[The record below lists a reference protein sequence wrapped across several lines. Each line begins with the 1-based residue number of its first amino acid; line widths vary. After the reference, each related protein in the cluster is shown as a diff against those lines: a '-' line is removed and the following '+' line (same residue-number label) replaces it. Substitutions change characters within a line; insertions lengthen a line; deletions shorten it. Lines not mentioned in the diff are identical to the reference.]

1 MTGLVIIDTPALYYR
16 AFYSVPSSL
25 TSADGTPVNALRG
38 TLDAIATL
46 ASRLNTTRIIT
57 ASDAAW
63 RPSFRTKIV
72 PEYKAHREREDKPGT
87 ETPDEL
93 IPQIPLIYE
102 ACTLLGLPV
111 GHIQDTEAD
120 DVIGSV
126 VHQWDGPITVVSPD
140 RDLLSLLSPDK
151 QITLLRPRPRGQW
164 EETTINDLP
173 ELYGIPNGER
183 YRELAALRGDP
194 SDGLAGAQG
203 IGEKTA
209 AKLLAGYGSLDNVF
223 DAAKRGVKDH
233 GLSPKRRDNLLA
245 AEAAVRNNVQVM
257 TVLTDLDVSNL
268 IESSA
273 AITPNVAGLD
283 AFAQRY
289 GVERSISRL
298 TQTLG
303 AQPSSPPTATP
314 RTTPPGHTESSS
326 WADEPLFAFDFET
339 TGRDPHTAHIVSA
352 ALIDMRTNETWEW
365 LVYPEDDIPAEATAV
380 HGITTEFARTH
391 GTPRA
396 QAIAHMH
403 AVISER
409 TPACIV
415 AHNAPYDL
423 TIFARECAQQ
433 GLRIPDFFVID
444 TLVIDKQAEPYRK
457 GPRTLDAVCKRW
469 GISLDNAH
477 DATADAR
484 ASGLVA
490 LAIADAFP
498 DIAQLSAEQ
507 IHHAQKDWKRDQAA
521 RLQEYLRTRRDP
533 NAVVDHEW
541 PFLTR
546 GER

>member
-25 TSADGTPVNALRG
+25 TSSDGTPVNALRG

-46 ASRLNTTRIIT
+46 ATRLNTTRFIA

-63 RPSFRTKIV
+63 RPTFRTQIV
-72 PEYKAHREREDKPGT
+72 PAYKAHREREDKPGT

-93 IPQIPLIYE
+93 IPQIPLIYQ
-102 ACTLLGLPV
+102 ACTLLGMPV
-111 GHIQDTEAD
+111 GHIEDTEAD

-151 QITLLRPRPRGQW
+151 QLTLLRPRPRGQW
-164 EETTINDLP
+164 EETTIHDLP

-194 SDGLAGAQG
+194 SDGLEGAAG

-209 AKLLAGYGSLDNVF
+209 AKLLAGYGTLDNLF
-223 DAAKRGVKDH
+223 EAAKRGVKDH
-233 GLSPKRRDNLLA
+233 GLTPKRRDNLLA
-245 AEAAVRNNVQVM
+245 AEDAVRKNVEVM
-257 TVLTDLDVSNL
+257 TVLTDLDVGNL
-268 IESSA
+268 IEDSA
-273 AITPNVAGLD
+273 TITPNIAGLED
-283 AFAQRY
+283 FAQRY
-289 GVERSISRL
+289 GVERSIGRL
-298 TQTLG
+298 TETFTSHAPQT
-303 AQPSSPPTATP
+303 APPT
-314 RTTPPGHTESSS
+314 S
-326 WADEPLFAFDFET
+326 WADEPLFAFDLET

-352 ALIDMRTNETWEW
+352 ALIDMRTHETWEW
-365 LVYPEDDIPAEATAV
+365 LVYPEDEIPAEATAV
-380 HGITTEFARTH
+380 HGITTEYAREN
-391 GTPRA
+391 GMPRA
-396 QAIAHMH
+396 QAIAQMH
-403 AVISER
+403 QVFAER

-423 TIFARECAQQ
+423 TIFSRECAQY
-433 GLRIPDFFVID
+433 GLTLPDFSVID
-444 TLVIDKQAEPYRK
+444 TLVIDKHAEPFRK
-457 GPRTLDAVCKRW
+457 GPRTLDAVCVRW
-469 GISLDNAH
+469 GVSLDNAH

-498 DIAQLSAEQ
+498 ELAQLSAEQ
-507 IHHAQKDWKRDQAA
+507 IHGAQKEWKRDQAA
-521 RLQEYLRTRRDP
+521 RLQEYLRTRRNP
-533 NAVVDHEW
+533 NAVVEHEW

-546 GER
+546 GEH

>member
-46 ASRLNTTRIIT
+46 ASRLNTTRIIA

-111 GHIQDTEAD
+111 GHIKDTEAD

-126 VHQWDGPITVVSPD
+126 AHQWDGPITVVSPD

-151 QITLLRPRPRGQW
+151 QITLLRPRPRGKW

-245 AEAAVRNNVQVM
+245 AEAAVRKNVQVM

-303 AQPSSPPTATP
+303 AQLQSQPPATP
-314 RTTPPGHTESSS
+314 RATPPGHTESTS
-326 WADEPLFAFDFET
+326 WADEPLFAFDLET

-380 HGITTEFARTH
+380 HGITTEFARAH

-396 QAIAHMH
+396 QAIAHLH
-403 AVISER
+403 AVVSEH
-409 TPACIV
+409 TP
-415 AHNAPYDL
+415 
-423 TIFARECAQQ
+423 
-433 GLRIPDFFVID
+433 
-444 TLVIDKQAEPYRK
+444 
-457 GPRTLDAVCKRW
+457 
-469 GISLDNAH
+469 
-477 DATADAR
+477 R
-484 ASGLVA
+484 AL
-490 LAIADAFP
+490 LP
-498 DIAQLSAEQ
+498 T
-507 IHHAQKDWKRDQAA
+507 
-521 RLQEYLRTRRDP
+521 TRR
-533 NAVVDHEW
+533 
-541 PFLTR
+541 TT
-546 GER
+546 

>member
-1 MTGLVIIDTPALYYR
+1 M
-16 AFYSVPSSL
+16 
-25 TSADGTPVNALRG
+25 
-38 TLDAIATL
+38 
-46 ASRLNTTRIIT
+46 
-57 ASDAAW
+57 
-63 RPSFRTKIV
+63 
-72 PEYKAHREREDKPGT
+72 
-87 ETPDEL
+87 
-93 IPQIPLIYE
+93 
-102 ACTLLGLPV
+102 
-111 GHIQDTEAD
+111 
-120 DVIGSV
+120 
-126 VHQWDGPITVVSPD
+126 
-140 RDLLSLLSPDK
+140 
-151 QITLLRPRPRGQW
+151 LRPRPRGQW
-164 EETTINDLP
+164 EETTVHDLP
-173 ELYGIPNGER
+173 DLYGIPTGER

-194 SDGLAGAQG
+194 SDGLSGAKG

-245 AEAAVRNNVQVM
+245 AEHAVRKNVQVM

-273 AITPNVAGLD
+273 TITPNVAGLD

-298 TQTLG
+298 TETFTSHAPQT
-303 AQPSSPPTATP
+303 APPT
-314 RTTPPGHTESSS
+314 S
-326 WADEPLFAFDFET
+326 WADEPLFAFDLET

-380 HGITTEFARTH
+380 HGITTEFARAH

-403 AVISER
+403 AVVSER

-433 GLRIPDFFVID
+433 DLRIPDLFVID
-444 TLVIDKQAEPYRK
+444 TLVIDKQAEQYRK

-507 IHHAQKDWKRDQAA
+507 IHHAQKDWKREQAA

>member
-25 TSADGTPVNALRG
+25 TSSDGTPVNALRG

-46 ASRLNTTRIIT
+46 ASRLKTTRIIA

-63 RPSFRTKIV
+63 RPSFRTRIA
-72 PEYKAHREREDKPGT
+72 PAYKAHREREDKPGT
-87 ETPDEL
+87 ETPDDL
-93 IPQIPLIYE
+93 VPQIPLIYE
-102 ACTLLGLPV
+102 ACALMGIPV
-111 GHIQDTEAD
+111 GHIEDTEAD

-151 QITLLRPRPRGQW
+151 QVTLLRPRPRGQW
-164 EETTINDLP
+164 EETTVNDLP
-173 ELYGIPNGER
+173 DLYGIPNGER

-209 AKLLAGYGSLDNVF
+209 ARLLAGYGNLDNVF

-233 GLSPKRRDNLLA
+233 GLSPKRRENLLE
-245 AEAAVRNNVQVM
+245 AEDAVRTNVQVM
-257 TVLTDLDVSNL
+257 TVLTDLDVNNL

-273 AITPNVAGLD
+273 TITPNVAGLD

-298 TQTLG
+298 AQAFSPQTPS
-303 AQPSSPPTATP
+303 QPPATP
-314 RTTPPGHTESSS
+314 LTAPPDDTAPTS
-326 WADEPLFAFDFET
+326 WADEPLFAFDLET

-380 HGITTEFARTH
+380 HGITTEYARAH
-391 GTPRA
+391 GMPRA
-396 QAIAHMH
+396 QTIAQMH
-403 AVISER
+403 EVFTEHK
-409 TPACIV
+409 PACV
-415 AHNAPYDL
+415 AAHNAPYDL

-433 GLRIPDFFVID
+433 GLSIPDFFVID
-444 TLVIDKQAEPYRK
+444 TLVIDKQAEPFRK

-469 GISLDNAH
+469 GILLDNAH

-498 DIAQLSAEQ
+498 DLAQLSAEQ
-507 IHHAQKDWKRDQAA
+507 IHHAQQEWKRDQAA